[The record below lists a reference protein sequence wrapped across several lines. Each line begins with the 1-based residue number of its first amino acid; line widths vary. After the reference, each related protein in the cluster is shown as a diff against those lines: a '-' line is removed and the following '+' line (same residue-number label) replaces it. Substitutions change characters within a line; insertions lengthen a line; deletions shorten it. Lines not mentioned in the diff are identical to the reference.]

1 MALIHEKIAEVM
13 AASSAI
19 PKDRKNQKQGYSF
32 RGVDDVYLAL
42 HDIMAKANIFT
53 VPEVI
58 EDKSE
63 ERTTQAGGALI
74 YRILRIRF
82 HFIAED
88 GSEVC
93 ATVIGEGMD
102 SGDKASNKAMSVAH
116 KYALLQVFMIPTDDA
131 KDPEND
137 SHEDLAALQ
146 DPRDSRGQYSPPTDP
161 GKPATKGD
169 GISGQMQ
176 KGRIAFNN
184 LMVEK
189 DDAGSAIFSPAD
201 IKDMQ
206 ADLSPGGRVLV
217 NSQADLDYLRDIF
230 TKWTR
235 RKNDI
240 LLDRAHLN
248 DEAEVGFS
256 LSMGKAE

>member
-13 AASSAI
+13 TASAAI
-19 PKDRKNQKQGYSF
+19 PKDRKNQSQGYSF

-42 HDIMAKANIFT
+42 HDIMAKAGIFT
-53 VPEVI
+53 APEVL
-58 EDKSE
+58 EDRSE
-63 ERTTQAGGALI
+63 DRTTKGGSALI

-82 HFIAED
+82 HFIASD

-116 KYALLQVFMIPTDDA
+116 KYALLQVFMIPTDEA

-146 DPRDSRGQYSPPTDP
+146 DPRDSKGQYSPPTDP
-161 GKPATKGD
+161 GKPAVKGD
-169 GISGQMQ
+169 GVSGQML
-176 KGRIAFNN
+176 KGRVVFNN

-217 NSQADLDYLRDIF
+217 SSEADLQYLRDIY
-230 TKWTR
+230 TKWTQS
-235 RKNDI
+235 KNDI
-240 LLDRAHLN
+240 LLHRAGANDRAVEGL
-248 DEAEVGFS
+248 DFEDV
-256 LSMGKAE
+256 K